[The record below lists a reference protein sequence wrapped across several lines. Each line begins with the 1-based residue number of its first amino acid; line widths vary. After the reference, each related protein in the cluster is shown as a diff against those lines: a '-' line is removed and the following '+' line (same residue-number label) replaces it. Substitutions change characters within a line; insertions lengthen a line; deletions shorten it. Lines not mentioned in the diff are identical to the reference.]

1 MILTMEIDIPP
12 IYLVHFLAVWLGTKI
27 YISYFTM
34 FFKTPGGKEWPAES
48 VDRRKEK
55 QRRKKRRRRRRNS
68 YRTPSL

>member
-34 FFKTPGGKEWPAES
+34 FFKTPGGKE
-48 VDRRKEK
+48 
-55 QRRKKRRRRRRNS
+55 
-68 YRTPSL
+68 